1 MAMRADATTTLRST
15 SLRSSS
21 VLHSRAA
28 ASVLRSTTKDA
39 KDESVRSTSVPAGDL
54 NGDCE
59 VDLIDLQSLAQQ
71 MLILPAGISVTVSL
85 TGSQP
90 ARYCRQVASSTPG
103 SPLGDAFR
111 RKPLIID
118 N

>member
-1 MAMRADATTTLRST
+1 MLRSF
-15 SLRSSS
+15 SFSFALILIVSS
-21 VLHSRAA
+21 VLRPDKIG
-28 ASVLRSTTKDA
+28 TA
-39 KDESVRSTSVPAGDL
+39 KDESLRSTSVPVGDL
-54 NGDCE
+54 NGACE
-59 VDLIDLQSLAQQ
+59 IDLIDLQSLAQQ
-71 MLILPAGISVTVSL
+71 MLILPAGISVTVYR

-90 ARYCRQVASSTPG
+90 ARYCRQVASSTLG

>member
-1 MAMRADATTTLRST
+1 MRADAT
-15 SLRSSS
+15 LRSSS
-21 VLHSRAA
+21 VLRSRAA
-28 ASVLRSTTKDA
+28 A
-39 KDESVRSTSVPAGDL
+39 KDESLRSTSVSVGDL

-59 VDLIDLQSLAQQ
+59 IDLIDLQSLGQQ
-71 MLILPAGISVTVSL
+71 ILILPAGISVTVSL
-85 TGSQP
+85 SGSQP

-103 SPLGDAFR
+103 